1 MEERKTEQP
10 LRGGW
15 RPGFYMRPK
24 HVGLVF
30 CVSLVGCM
38 VTFGAG
44 FIVGMGYKASE
55 QVSPYAVIKAP
66 GNESVMQG
74 RISNAALKDEKLSF
88 YDNLT
93 NFNNVPMETTQE
105 PEPEPESLVI
115 AATPAQTPTPATPVA
130 PVVNGTGPQ
139 AAEEDAAADDRTGN
153 PAPVAV
159 PAPVL
164 PEPTVVAQETNSV
177 SQTVED
183 AVNSSLYTDDTVRE
197 SYSVQVASFLT
208 PERAERLI
216 EELAS
221 KGYRAYVH
229 PFEAPGRRLWYRV
242 KVGKFAD
249 RATASLT
256 LEKLGNPE
264 AMITRE

>member
-1 MEERKTEQP
+1 MEERKTEQS

-30 CVSLVGCM
+30 CVSLVGCI

-66 GNESVMQG
+66 GSESVMQG
-74 RISNAALKDEKLSF
+74 RISNAAWNDEEITF
-88 YDNLT
+88 YDSLT
-93 NFNNVPMETTQE
+93 NINNVPMETNQE
-105 PEPEPESLVI
+105 PEPESS
-115 AATPAQTPTPATPVA
+115 AAAPARTPIPASPVA
-130 PVVNGTGPQ
+130 PVPVVVNGTNPQ
-139 AAEEDAAADDRTGN
+139 PAEEDAAADDGTGS
-153 PAPVAV
+153 PAPVVV
-159 PAPVL
+159 PAPVV
-164 PEPTVVAQETNSV
+164 PEPTVVAQEANSV
-177 SQTVED
+177 PQTVD
-183 AVNSSLYTDDTVRE
+183 GAGNSSLGTGNTLRE
-197 SYSVQVASFLT
+197 SYSVQVASFLS
-208 PERAERLI
+208 PERAKRLI

-229 PFEAPGRRLWYRV
+229 PFEAPGRPLWYRV

-256 LEKLGNPE
+256 LQELGNPE

>member
-1 MEERKTEQP
+1 MEERKAEQS

-55 QVSPYAVIKAP
+55 QVSPYAVIKTP
-66 GNESVMQG
+66 GSESVMQG
-74 RISNAALKDEKLSF
+74 RVANAEWNDEDITF
-88 YDNLT
+88 YDSLT
-93 NFNNVPMETTQE
+93 NIGKVPMVTNEA
-105 PEPEPESLVI
+105 PEPESQ
-115 AATPAQTPTPATPVA
+115 APAPAQTPVPASPAGPAVMNATTPQPQEGAIA
-130 PVVNGTGPQ
+130 SDDADRQRPVV
-139 AAEEDAAADDRTGN
+139 
-153 PAPVAV
+153 V

-164 PEPTVVAQETNSV
+164 AEPSAVARATNQELPTVSGNAASTPGAEETV
-177 SQTVED
+177 IET
-183 AVNSSLYTDDTVRE
+183 
-197 SYSVQVASFLT
+197 YSVQVASFLA

-216 EELAS
+216 QELTS
-221 KGYRAYVH
+221 KGYHAYVH
-229 PFEAPGRRLWYRV
+229 PFEAPGQRLWYRV
-242 KVGKFAD
+242 KVGRFSD

-256 LEKLGNPE
+256 MEKLGNPD
-264 AMITRE
+264 AMITRD

>member
-1 MEERKTEQP
+1 MEERKTEQS

-55 QVSPYAVIKAP
+55 QISPYAVIKAP
-66 GNESVMQG
+66 GSESVMQG
-74 RISNAALKDEKLSF
+74 RIWNAAWNDEDVTF
-88 YDNLT
+88 YDTLT
-93 NFNNVPMETTQE
+93 NNNNVPMETTE
-105 PEPEPESLVI
+105 EPEPESQ
-115 AATPAQTPTPATPVA
+115 AATPARTPIPASPVEPA
-130 PVVNGTGPQ
+130 LVNGTDPQ
-139 AAEEDAAADDRTGN
+139 PVEEDVAADDRIRN
-153 PAPVAV
+153 PAPVVV

-164 PEPTVVAQETNSV
+164 PEQSVVAQGTSPESQRVEGTGTSSRGAEDRVIET
-177 SQTVED
+177 
-183 AVNSSLYTDDTVRE
+183 
-197 SYSVQVASFLT
+197 YSVQVASFLA

-216 EELAS
+216 QELTS
-221 KGYRAYVH
+221 KGYQAYVH

-249 RATASLT
+249 RATAHLT
-256 LEKLGNPE
+256 LEKLGNPD
-264 AMITRE
+264 AMITRD